1 MIHQTISHYIES
13 EQLIKPQDKLLI
25 ALSGGADS
33 VALLR
38 ILLTLGYN
46 CEAAHCN
53 FHLRDAESDRDEAF
67 VRTLCDEFHV
77 HLHVVHFDTRQY
89 AQENKISIEMA
100 ARQLRYDWFEELRQN
115 TQSQYIAVAHHK
127 DDSVETILLNLIRG
141 TGINGLTG
149 IQPKMGYIIR
159 PLLCIDRNQIIDYLQ
174 KIKQN
179 FVTDSTNLQDEYT
192 RNKIRL
198 QLIPLLQEFNPS
210 IKDSIN
216 NTGKYL
222 SETNKVYHHYI
233 SETITKITDNG
244 NINIELLLKETA
256 PEGILYE
263 ILFPKGFNSAQ
274 INDIFQSINKQSGK
288 LFYSKHGWQLN
299 IDRKWLLLNKMV
311 ENDSPPFNLV
321 MIKIAN
327 TPDFVIEKDKNIAYL
342 DADKLNSNLEIRK
355 WHQGDKFI
363 PFGMKGRKLVSDLMT
378 DLKFSRIQKD
388 NQWVLIDGDSIVW
401 VIGERTDNRYRIDKQ
416 TKNILKI
423 ELVQKQ

>member
-1 MIHQTISHYIES
+1 
-13 EQLIKPQDKLLI
+13 
-25 ALSGGADS
+25 
-33 VALLR
+33 
-38 ILLTLGYN
+38 
-46 CEAAHCN
+46 
-53 FHLRDAESDRDEAF
+53 
-67 VRTLCDEFHV
+67 
-77 HLHVVHFDTRQY
+77 
-89 AQENKISIEMA
+89 
-100 ARQLRYDWFEELRQN
+100 
-115 TQSQYIAVAHHK
+115 
-127 DDSVETILLNLIRG
+127 
-141 TGINGLTG
+141 
-149 IQPKMGYIIR
+149 MGYIIR

-378 DLKFSRIQKD
+378 DLMFSRIQKD
-388 NQWVLIDGDSIVW
+388 HQWVLLDGVSIVW
-401 VIGERTDNRYRIDKQ
+401 VF
-416 TKNILKI
+416 
-423 ELVQKQ
+423 V